1 MVVPAS
7 PLRHGRDHL
16 GTRRS
21 RDVRWTEK
29 RPTRPPR
36 ARASPC
42 AASVRT
48 PRFLRHRGYIRPSEK
63 PKSSG
68 EQHLRETLCCMLSQ
82 SPFSRTKTFFPFFV
96 CVSVHQKASPSQ
108 KAASSRLLWRRPSP
122 LAYTLRLAQRRH
134 AEIEQNGAR
143 ADPTTVRGVR
153 FPPLAEPSRRRS
165 PPRRLRVA
173 RSRVAPLDF
182 SRRRRQRLTG
192 APRLPRDRRAI
203 FPEALKSLKE
213 ADPDVYALVQKEKLR
228 QMCVQAPTRT
238 NATRSRA
245 IDAMSSCHTTDFPD
259 FPNNLATGMWHST
272 ERRLTAVLTYSSSRA
287 PTAEASSSSRA
298 RTSRP
303 RP

>member
-48 PRFLRHRGYIRPSEK
+48 PRFLRHRGL
-63 PKSSG
+63 
-68 EQHLRETLCCMLSQ
+68 HT
-82 SPFSRTKTFFPFFV
+82 
-96 CVSVHQKASPSQ
+96 SVGK
-108 KAASSRLLWRRPSP
+108 
-122 LAYTLRLAQRRH
+122 
-134 AEIEQNGAR
+134 AEIVGRTTFARNALLYAFAVTIFAHEDLFSLFLYAFQFMRKRPLHKKQLPRASFGGARHHSPTLFASHRDVTQRSSKMVR

-192 APRLPRDRRAI
+192 APRLPRDRRK
-203 FPEALKSLKE
+203 P
-213 ADPDVYALVQKEKLR
+213 
-228 QMCVQAPTRT
+228 
-238 NATRSRA
+238 
-245 IDAMSSCHTTDFPD
+245 SSPRLSS
-259 FPNNLATGMWHST
+259 PS
-272 ERRLTAVLTYSSSRA
+272 RRLTPMSTPSCRRRSSGRCASRL
-287 PTAEASSSSRA
+287 PRA
-298 RTSRP
+298 RTRRAAARSTRCRRVTRPISPISLIISRLACGIP
-303 RP
+303 RNDD